1 MSTTT
6 PTTKKRRYKSPP
18 REAESCV
25 VCEDALTL
33 DKVCNYCVLLGLAHR
48 CQCGAWTANKG
59 RVCGKCLRRAGL

>member
-1 MSTTT
+1 MTA
-6 PTTKKRRYKSPP
+6 PTTKPKRRHKSPARKAQP
-18 REAESCV
+18 CI

-48 CQCGAWTANKG
+48 CQCGEWTVSRG